1 MVAEYHHSMGTEVSD
16 YLGQFDGADRA
27 AMERVYAVGRE
38 LAPEAVEGTSYA
50 MAALVYRGKGLIAT
64 VRGKNFLSIY
74 PFSGVV
80 IANHLDILD
89 GFETT
94 TGSIHYSAENQ
105 LPDAALRH
113 IISARRDEIDA
124 KSR

>member
-1 MVAEYHHSMGTEVSD
+1 MGTEVSD
-16 YLGQFDGADRA
+16 YLNKFDGDERA
-27 AMERVYAVGRE
+27 AMERVYAMGRE
-38 LAPEAVEGTSYA
+38 VAPEAVEGTSYA
-50 MAALVYRGKGLIAT
+50 MAALIYRGKGLIAT
-64 VRGKNFLSIY
+64 VRGKSFLSIY

-80 IANHLDILD
+80 IANHLNILD

-94 TGSIHYSAENQ
+94 TGSIHYSAEKQ

-113 IISARRDEIDA
+113 IIEARRDEIDA

>member
-1 MVAEYHHSMGTEVSD
+1 MGTEVSD
-16 YLGQFDGADRA
+16 YLGRFDGDDRA

-38 LAPEAVEGTSYA
+38 LVPEAVEGTSYA
-50 MAALVYRGKGLIAT
+50 MAALIYRGKGLIAT
-64 VRGKNFLSIY
+64 VRARKFLSVY

-80 IANHLDILD
+80 IANNLDVLE

-94 TGSIHYSAENQ
+94 TGSIHFSADHQ
-105 LPDAALRH
+105 LPDAALRR
-113 IISARRDEIDA
+113 IIEARRDEIDA